1 MRKIILGLVILL
13 LAITNSQ
20 AAWDK
25 TLPATGTTLAN
36 SNPELLA
43 NFSAIDDV
51 IGTMLGEGDAI
62 TSTAVELNLLDGV
75 TSTTDELNILDG
87 VTSTYAELNALDGI
101 TSTVTELNYTD
112 GVTSA
117 LQTQLSALSA
127 EGVRL
132 PSGAVFFMLSGS
144 CPAGTTDVTSTYS
157 DRFLKVN
164 STQGTTAGPTLTGT
178 VDSHTLTEAEIPA
191 HTHSYVAG
199 LGNRAA
205 TGNNYAAGSDAGTT
219 GSTGD
224 GGGHTHTLSSAT
236 TLEPK
241 SFTCKMCQ
249 VD

>member
-117 LQTQLSALSA
+117 IQTQLDA
-127 EGVRL
+127 GIRM
-132 PSGAVFFMLSGS
+132 PSGAIFFMLTGS

-178 VDSHTLTEAEIPA
+178 VDSHTLTEAEMPA
-191 HTHSYVAG
+191 HIHTYHKGVSVSESDG
-199 LGNRAA
+199 LSSAYKTYTSAN
-205 TGNNYAAGSDAGTT
+205 T
-219 GSTGD
+219 GSTG
-224 GGGHTHTLSSAT
+224 GSGGHTHTVSSAT

-249 VD
+249 VN